1 MEEKHSKIYII
12 SGRVQGVWYRKYTY
26 DLALKLGIKGYVMN
40 LEDGKVFC
48 HAEASP
54 GILNMFEQAL
64 HRGSPLSNVE
74 KIETSIEA
82 FHGFGLFEIR

>member
-1 MEEKHSKIYII
+1 
-12 SGRVQGVWYRKYTY
+12 
-26 DLALKLGIKGYVMN
+26 MN